1 MYHSPVLL
9 GESVEALAIQG
20 GGVYVDVTF
29 GGGGHSRKILEVMRG
44 GKLIA
49 FDQDAD
55 ALENK
60 IEDERLELVNQN
72 FKYLKNY
79 LKLYNILEINGL
91 LADLGVSSHQFDEPA
106 RGFSFRE
113 NADLDMRMDA
123 TSGISAKEV
132 VNGYSQEE
140 LKRIFKEYG
149 EVRNAGYLASVIVNK
164 RSEKEIQKTHD
175 LIEVIACCANRKTE
189 VKYFA
194 QVFQAIRIEVN
205 KELDVL
211 KDLLNQCVDVI
222 ATTGRLVVI
231 SYHSLEDRLVK
242 NFMKSG
248 NFEGVLSKDLYGNV
262 LRPFDPL
269 YSKVIVPSD
278 DELVRNKRARSAKLR
293 VAVKR

>member
-1 MYHSPVLL
+1 M
-9 GESVEALAIQG
+9 
-20 GGVYVDVTF
+20 
-29 GGGGHSRKILEVMRG
+29 
-44 GKLIA
+44 
-49 FDQDAD
+49 
-55 ALENK
+55 
-60 IEDERLELVNQN
+60 
-72 FKYLKNY
+72 
-79 LKLYNILEINGL
+79 EINGL

-140 LKRIFKEYG
+140 MKRIFKEYG